1 MKSAASIRTTV
12 NGNAKRLF
20 GTDGVRGLANV
31 YPMTPEIA
39 LSLGQA
45 IAIRLRYDKSTRRII
60 IGKDTRRSSYMIEQ
74 AIAAGVCSMGSEA
87 VFLGPIPTPG
97 VAFLTKAMRADAGI
111 MISASHNPY
120 SDNGIKVFDRDG
132 FKLTDEVEVEL
143 EEMIDKLSHVER
155 PTGNKIGKAFRV
167 DDAQGRYIEF
177 LKRTYPKDSSLEGV
191 KVVIDCAN
199 GAAYAV
205 APKVL
210 WELGA
215 EVIPVAV
222 EPSGTNINERCGALH
237 PKNLSDAVRECGA
250 DFGMALD
257 GDADRVI
264 LADENGQIVDGDKV
278 IALCALE
285 MKSQGVLKNNK
296 IVGTILTNMGVEN
309 YLKGQDI
316 GMVRTTVGDRYII
329 EAMRK
334 YNLKLGGEPSGHVI
348 FSRHTTTGDGVIAG
362 LQVLATMVSSG
373 KKLSALVQ
381 AIPLYPQ
388 VSQNIRVQE
397 RTPLE
402 DVAPIQDAIHA
413 VEKRLGGKGRV
424 VMRYSGTEPVL
435 RLMLEGEDPSAIQQ
449 EQDALTQ
456 VITANLR

>member
-1 MKSAASIRTTV
+1 MSRAAVIMKHK
-12 NGNAKRLF
+12 GEHKKLF

-31 YPMTPEIA
+31 HPMTPEVA
-39 LSLGQA
+39 LALGQA
-45 IAIRLRYDKSTRRII
+45 IAIKLRYDKSTRRII

-132 FKLTDEVEVEL
+132 FKLTDEVELAL
-143 EEMIDKLSHVER
+143 EEMVAPLSHIER

-177 LKRTYPKDSSLEGV
+177 LKRTFPKDGTLEGAR
-191 KVVIDCAN
+191 VVVDCAH
-199 GAAYAV
+199 GAAYAI

-215 EVIPVAV
+215 EVFPVGV
-222 EPSGTNINERCGALH
+222 EPNGTNINDKCGALY
-237 PKNLSDAVRECGA
+237 PKQLSDAVREFHA

-264 LADENGQIVDGDKV
+264 LADENGQIVDGDRV
-278 IALCALE
+278 IAMCALE
-285 MKSQGVLKNNK
+285 MKNQGILKNNK
-296 IVGTILTNMGVEN
+296 IVGTVLTNMGIEN
-309 YLKGQDI
+309 YLQSRGI
-316 GMVRTTVGDRYII
+316 GMIRTPVGDRYII

-334 YNLKLGGEPSGHVI
+334 HNLKLGGEPSGHVI
-348 FSRHTTTGDGVIAG
+348 FSRHTTTGDGILAA
-362 LQVLATMVSSG
+362 LQVLATMVAAQ

-388 VSQNIRVQE
+388 VNQNIRVQQ

-402 DVAPIQDAIHA
+402 SVPPIQSAIQA
-413 VEKRLGGKGRV
+413 VEKRLNGKGRV
-424 VMRYSGTEPVL
+424 VVRYSGTELLL
-435 RLMLEGEDPSAIQQ
+435 RLMLEGEDESVIQR
-449 EQDALTQ
+449 EQDTLTQ
-456 VITANLR
+456 VITENLR